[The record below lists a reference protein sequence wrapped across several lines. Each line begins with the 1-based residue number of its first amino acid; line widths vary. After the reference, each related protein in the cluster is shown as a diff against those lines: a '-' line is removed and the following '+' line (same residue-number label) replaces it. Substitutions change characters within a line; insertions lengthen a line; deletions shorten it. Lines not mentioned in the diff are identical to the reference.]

1 MNVLVELENKTPL
14 LRLKVK
20 NKNKDQKEKLIHL
33 ADLLVSGA
41 LTDLR
46 PGLMFNMRT
55 PQRDRMFII

>member
-41 LTDLR
+41 STDVR
-46 PGLMFNMRT
+46 PGLM
-55 PQRDRMFII
+55 